1 MVTHLQNRL
10 QFGCGWASLLPQT
23 VKTPPA
29 MRETWVWSLGRED
42 PLKEGMATHSSILAW
57 RISIKEEPGGLQ
69 SMGSQRVGHDWAT
82 NTFIFFTWLGVEG
95 GWGWKVQSNPSFSLV
110 LGPFPIK
117 EGQSPSRTGMGV
129 CGGCQSFPGA
139 AALCLQSN
147 TQERAG
153 KSLDKIRNWSWPW
166 R

>member
-1 MVTHLQNRL
+1 MGFSPWGRRESDMTEQLTL
-10 QFGCGWASLLPQT
+10 SSFSL
-23 VKTPPA
+23 
-29 MRETWVWSLGRED
+29 
-42 PLKEGMATHSSILAW
+42 
-57 RISIKEEPGGLQ
+57 
-69 SMGSQRVGHDWAT
+69 
-82 NTFIFFTWLGVEG
+82 
-95 GWGWKVQSNPSFSLV
+95 GWGWRVQSNPSFSLV

-117 EGQSPSRTGMGV
+117 GQSPSRMGMGL